1 MTRTKHL
8 FPFSTGLVL
17 RAAKRSGAAQRNE
30 MNRVW
35 RMVTLSLFVGA
46 LGFLSVSPAT
56 AAPSSSTVRLREVD
70 SKGATHT
77 YEVLLTD
84 EHGASIGNADLDL
97 GGLGADPDLR
107 VSTTPMK
114 ATEFG
119 YRATVRYP
127 ADGDWVLVVRVHSP
141 VSRVE
146 LFTTKID
153 GAGAAVSGHGASATP
168 SRRAVLAQDPTFFD
182 RYTPGGYRADA
193 GEALR
198 ASSHSA
204 ADQHAT
210 AIEPL
215 DPVGLGSMLAHSLGA
230 VAWMVAVFGL
240 ALAGRLGHGPGRRAL
255 VEFVAARYQLL
266 AGGGLALVTFTG
278 LENLQHS
285 SPGLLHPSRLLTSR
299 VGSAYLAVF
308 VFKMLIVVASM
319 VTTWKIGRLLP
330 SPVRL
335 AKQVRLASVGAMAN
349 DDPVDGGSG
358 TLFRLVEMNAVF
370 AGAIIVAVSVL
381 GQLHHVLH

>member
-1 MTRTKHL
+1 M
-8 FPFSTGLVL
+8 
-17 RAAKRSGAAQRNE
+17 KRVR
-30 MNRVW
+30 RL
-35 RMVTLSLFVGA
+35 VTLPLFVGA
-46 LGFLSVSPAT
+46 LGFLSVSSVS
-56 AAPSSSTVRLREVD
+56 AAPTSSAVRLREVD
-70 SKGATHT
+70 SKGASHT

-84 EHGASIGNADLDL
+84 QNGVSIGQADLDL

-114 ATEFG
+114 AMGLG

-146 LFTTKID
+146 LFTTNID
-153 GAGAAVSGHGASATP
+153 GAGAPVSGHGASATP
-168 SRRAVLAQDPTFFD
+168 SRRAVLAQDPTFFN

-193 GEALR
+193 GETLSAG
-198 ASSHSA
+198 SHTLT
-204 ADQHAT
+204 DQHAT
-210 AIEPL
+210 VNEPF

-230 VAWMVAVFGL
+230 VAWIVAVLGL

-255 VEFVAARYQLL
+255 VEFIAARYQLL

-285 SPGLLHPSRLLTSR
+285 SPGLLHPSQLLTSR

-308 VFKMLIVVASM
+308 VFKMLIVFASM
-319 VTTWKIGRLLP
+319 VTTWKISRLLP

-349 DDPVDGGSG
+349 DDPPVDGGSG